1 MTSETKTHFEASID
15 SVLRSFPIIE
25 FDAKRKVKYAN
36 DLAIDE
42 LGYDAEALENA
53 TFQELF
59 EGDAKQ
65 LWAAARTADSDPANL
80 DLITGAGETKSCLAS
95 WQPTGSARSG
105 GAIVILLGEP
115 ARTTG
120 ENAATAAA
128 HLNALSRSQALIEFT
143 LDGIVVDCNENFLA
157 TFGYTKDEVVGQH
170 HRMFCDSAYASSAD
184 YAAFWQELGAG
195 KFRDGEFQRR
205 KKDGQ
210 QVWLQASYNPILNED
225 GQVTGAIK
233 MAANITASKNAAIA
247 ESGKVEAIDRS
258 QAVIEFKLDG
268 TIVTANDNFC
278 ATTGY
283 SLEEI
288 VGKHHRIFCTEE
300 LAASAEYRN
309 FWADLNA
316 GTFQNGEFER
326 RDRAGNTLWLQ
337 ATYNPILDE
346 AGKPI
351 GVVKFASD
359 ITAAKLQAAT
369 TESKIEA
376 ISRSQAV
383 IEFELD
389 GTIVTANE
397 NFCAAAGYALD
408 EIVGKHHRIFCPSD
422 YAQTGEYAQFWKDLA
437 GGLFKEG
444 EFERRNKKGEE
455 VWLQATYNP
464 IFDASGNPFRVV
476 KFAADITERIVEE
489 RGAAERTER
498 ERQAWLTEQVSIVL
512 EAVARAG
519 SGDLTARL
527 ESEEEGPIGDL
538 SRGIDSMVASL
549 GEVVGNVV
557 SGATSVNTMANEI
570 HGEVNEMSRRAE
582 RLGSTSEEMSANVEE
597 LTASI
602 ASIARNGHEADQLAK
617 AASTDAQEGTLAVKE
632 SLDAMETINGSA
644 TEIGEIVKV
653 IGEIASQTNLLA
665 FNAAIEAARAGQHGR
680 GFAVVADEVRKLA
693 ERSSEATKEI
703 SKLIQESTSR
713 IARGAKV
720 SERASDAFRQIA
732 TRVESTYAAINQ
744 IASGAEE
751 QSTAASD
758 VNAGIQSVSEETERS
773 AHSCE
778 DIAKTCSTLTEQA
791 KALEEI
797 VSRFTV

>member
-1 MTSETKTHFEASID
+1 MTSETNTHFEASID

-36 DLAIDE
+36 DLAIEE

-53 TFQELF
+53 TFKDLF
-59 EGDAKQ
+59 DGDMKE
-65 LWAAARTADSDPANL
+65 LWAAARTGDSDPASVTVV
-80 DLITGAGETKSCLAS
+80 TGSGDTKPCLAS
-95 WQPTGSARSG
+95 WQPTGSVRSG

-115 ARTTG
+115 SSAAG
-120 ENAATAAA
+120 ESTAASTA
-128 HLNALSRSQALIEFT
+128 HLDALSRSQAFIEFT

-157 TFGYTKDEVVGQH
+157 TVGYTKEEVVGQH
-170 HRMFCDSAYASSAD
+170 HRMFCDSAYASSPE
-184 YAAFWQELGAG
+184 YAAFWQELGTG

-205 KKDGQ
+205 TKDGQ
-210 QVWLQASYNPILNED
+210 EIWLQASYNPITDEN
-225 GQVTGAIK
+225 GQVTGVIK
-233 MAANITASKNAAIA
+233 MAANITAGKNAAIA
-247 ESGKVEAIDRS
+247 ENGKVEAIDRS

-278 ATTGY
+278 AATGY
-283 SLEEI
+283 ALDEI
-288 VGKHHRIFCTEE
+288 VGKHHRIFCPEE
-300 LAASAEYRN
+300 VAASAEYRD
-309 FWADLNA
+309 FWSDLNK
-316 GTFQNGEFER
+316 GQFKGGEFER

-337 ATYNPILDE
+337 ATYNPILDRSGQ
-346 AGKPI
+346 AI

-359 ITAAKLQAAT
+359 ITAAKLRSAT

-376 ISRSQAV
+376 IGRSQAV

-397 NFCAAAGYALD
+397 NFCATAGYTLD
-408 EIVGKHHRIFCPSD
+408 EIVGQHHRIFCPSG
-422 YAQTGEYAQFWKDLA
+422 YAQTADYAQFWKDLA
-437 GGLFKEG
+437 GGQFKEG
-444 EFERRNKKGEE
+444 EFERRNKKGGE

-464 IFDASGNPFRVV
+464 IFDASGNPYRVV

-512 EAVARAG
+512 EAVGRAG